1 MKSLAPAWS
10 DWASHWLGPGA
21 GAAAALFLI
30 APAFGADVELGRY
43 LGSECAACHAVGGVG
58 GAAGIPDIS
67 GWPPER
73 FAATLG
79 AFRSGER
86 ASDVMSAIA
95 RRLNDEE
102 IAALAAYF
110 GGLAKQN

>member
-1 MKSLAPAWS
+1 MRSLAPAWS
-10 DWASHWLGPGA
+10 DRASHWLRAGA
-21 GAAAALFLI
+21 GAAAALVLV

-58 GAAGIPDIS
+58 GAAGIPNIS
-67 GWPPER
+67 GWPKDQ

-110 GGLAKQN
+110 GGLEKPN